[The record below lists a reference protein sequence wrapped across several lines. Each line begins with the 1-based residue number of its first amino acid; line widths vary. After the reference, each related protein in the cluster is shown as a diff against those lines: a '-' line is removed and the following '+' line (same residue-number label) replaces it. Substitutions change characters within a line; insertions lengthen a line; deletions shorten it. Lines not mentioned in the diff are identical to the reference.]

1 MSTKNVKKFL
11 ELIKTDERL
20 AREVTELMSNIKTD
34 IKPCNEKE
42 VIAKNVLPLAKE
54 YGLDFTIDDFT
65 AVADSEIEELS
76 KDELLSVSGGKFL
89 RTPALGLL
97 FAAGLGVASSAAS
110 SVFNIPLCEH
120 VAEAAGLP
128 KKIENLILAQIQQQL
143 RNITVFEQDTLDN
156 LADATKGIVYYILK
170 DNKIKPE
177 EDKNI
182 PNLFHCTDDKGE
194 TFDVSVDN
202 LIETALEMDKRYSFV
217 SKVVAHIKDQ
227 LKHVNPSKK
236 ADLDALADA
245 TKGILYYTLKDNKI
259 KPEEDKNIP
268 NLFHCTDEQGER
280 FDVSVANLIKIALEA
295 PADIKADIVERIKQ
309 RARGQ
314 RLAQPLIFDRFVEDS
329 RAEAYLALFHSEN
342 LTVVPDQN
350 DKFLFHCNRNG
361 TKFNVD
367 AAKLIEEALLQLK

>member
-89 RTPALGLL
+89 RTSAFGLL

-120 VAEAAGLP
+120 VAEADGLP
-128 KKIENLILAQIQQQL
+128 KEIENSIISEIKKKLK
-143 RNITVFEQDTLDN
+143 RVN
-156 LADATKGIVYYILK
+156 L
-170 DNKIKPE
+170 
-177 EDKNI
+177 
-182 PNLFHCTDDKGE
+182 
-194 TFDVSVDN
+194 
-202 LIETALEMDKRYSFV
+202 
-217 SKVVAHIKDQ
+217 
-227 LKHVNPSKK
+227 SKK
-236 ADLDALADA
+236 ADLGALADA
-245 TKGILYYTLKDNKI
+245 TKEILYYTLNEKKI
-259 KPEEDKNIP
+259 KPTEDTDIP
-268 NLFHCTDEQGER
+268 NLFHCTDERGKS
-280 FDVSVANLIKIALEA
+280 FDVSVANLIEMALEA
-295 PADIKADIVERIKQ
+295 PDDIKADIVERIKQ
-309 RARGQ
+309 RAMGK
-314 RLAQPLIFDRFVEDS
+314 RLTQPLTFDRFVEDS
-329 RAEAYLALFHSEN
+329 RAAAYLALWYSEG
-342 LTVVPDQN
+342 LTFVPDQN

-367 AAKLIEEALLQLK
+367 VAKLIEEALKK

>member
-20 AREVTELMSNIKTD
+20 AREVTELMSSIKTD

-89 RTPALGLL
+89 RTSAFGLL
-97 FAAGLGVASSAAS
+97 FAAGLGVVPSATS
-110 SVFNIPLCEH
+110 SVFNTPLCEH

-128 KKIENLILAQIQQQL
+128 KEIENLILAKIQQQW

-156 LADATKGIVYYILK
+156 LADATKGIVHYALK
-170 DNKIKPE
+170 VNNIKFTKN
-177 EDKNI
+177 EDI

-217 SKVVAHIKDQ
+217 SKVVPYIKES
-227 LKHVNPSKK
+227 LKHLDLSKK
-236 ADLDALADA
+236 ADLDVFAVATNGIVHHALKVNNIKF
-245 TKGILYYTLKDNKI
+245 TKN
-259 KPEEDKNIP
+259 EDIP

-280 FDVSVANLIKIALEA
+280 FDVSCAPPIEMALEA
-295 PADIKADIVERIKQ
+295 PGDIKNDIIDRIRR
-309 RARGQ
+309 RAAGKDLSQ
-314 RLAQPLIFDRFVEDS
+314 SQTFKDFVRDS
-329 RAEAYLALFHSEN
+329 TGDVYLMLYHSED
-342 LTVVPDQN
+342 LTFVPDQN
-350 DKFLFHCNRNG
+350 NKLLFHCNRNG

-367 AAKLIEEALLQLK
+367 VAKLIKEAVKK